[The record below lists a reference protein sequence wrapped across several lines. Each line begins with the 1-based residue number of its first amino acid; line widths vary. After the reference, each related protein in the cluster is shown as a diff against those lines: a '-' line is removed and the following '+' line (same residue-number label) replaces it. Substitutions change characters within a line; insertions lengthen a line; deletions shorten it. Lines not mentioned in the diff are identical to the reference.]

1 MKALSFIGLVFAA
14 FLIFLGITSRNA
26 SGSVLG
32 NALVIGGV
40 VIAAFV
46 VIVWII
52 LFIKEKRDSDKDSG
66 F

>member
-14 FLIFLGITSRNA
+14 FLIYLGITTK
-26 SGSVLG
+26 SGSGAVLG
-32 NALVIGGV
+32 NTVLVGGV

-46 VIVWII
+46 IIVWII
-52 LFIKEKRDSDKDSG
+52 LFIKEKGKKDDGSD